1 MTEEEAK
8 KKVCPYKIL
17 AWAMNKCDANCEG
30 AGCMM
35 WRWGKQEEIEIDRG
49 YGQPPDTD
57 VVDSGY
63 CGLGCKQ

>member
-35 WRWGKQEEIEIDRG
+35 WRE
-49 YGQPPDTD
+49 YQPSNSLGERD
-57 VVDSGY
+57 GY
-63 CGLGCKQ
+63 CGLGDRP